1 MTQFTQKIADQIPVG
16 LDRYDQLFEAKRL
29 INKTDSHIL
38 ATCRETL
45 EEIEEIIFQREKEII
60 FQREIKLSFKGN

>member
-1 MTQFTQKIADQIPVG
+1 MERESNMTQFTQKIASQIPVG
-16 LDRYDQLFEAKRL
+16 LDRYDQIFAAKAL

-45 EEIEEIIFQREKEII
+45 EEIEEIIFQRD
-60 FQREIKLSFKGN
+60 REVEEEL